1 MCVWGETPGKKGLS
15 FILFAITAAD
25 VVPCG
30 GPTKSPRISSIVQII
45 FSFWS
50 FEISE
55 DNLRNQIFII
65 GLDSFLTNVLYIW
78 LCLDNTSLL
87 IDYIVE
93 SCNITVFHFGP
104 ILPHLKG
111 QRSLAHPFSH
121 TMSTFLISILFLF
134 AITAACVV
142 PGGAP

>member
-15 FILFAITAAD
+15 YILFATTAAD

-45 FSFWS
+45 SFFWS

-55 DNLRNQIFII
+55 DILRNQIFII
-65 GLDSFLTNVLYIW
+65 GLDSFLTNVLHIW

-87 IDYIVE
+87 IDYPFE
-93 SCNITVFHFGP
+93 SCNITVFHFSS
-104 ILPHLKG
+104 ILPNLKG
-111 QRSLAHPFSH
+111 HRSLAHPFSH
-121 TMSTFLISILFLF
+121 YYAHFS
-134 AITAACVV
+134 
-142 PGGAP
+142 